1 MNSAKEIRM
10 KRTVILASIALI
22 SLLGCTD
29 DRKADNKT
37 GQTSSTTHTTTTS
50 TEKTGNNPAGVAETP
65 PTGSTAMSETDR
77 ALAQRVEDALKKNAA
92 LTPAAQNVQVQ
103 AKNGE
108 VVLRGS
114 VNNEQEKAN
123 IAAEAQKVA
132 GVSKVTNQIEVASAS
147 SR

>member
-1 MNSAKEIRM
+1 MKDIKEIRM
-10 KRTVILASIALI
+10 RKTVILASIAFI

-29 DRKADNKT
+29 DRKAENKT
-37 GQTSSTTHTTTTS
+37 GQTSTTTHTTTT
-50 TEKTGNNPAGVAETP
+50 TEKSGNNPPGIAETA
-65 PTGSTAMSETDR
+65 PTGSAAMSETDR

-92 LTPAAQNVQVQ
+92 LAPAAQNVQVQ

>member
-10 KRTVILASIALI
+10 KRTVILASIAFI

-29 DRKADNKT
+29 DRKTDNKT

>member
-1 MNSAKEIRM
+1 MRK
-10 KRTVILASIALI
+10 TVILASIAFI

-29 DRKADNKT
+29 DRKAENKT
-37 GQTSSTTHTTTTS
+37 GQTSTTTHTTTT
-50 TEKTGNNPAGVAETP
+50 TEKSGNNPPGIAETA
-65 PTGSTAMSETDR
+65 PTGSAAMSETDR

-92 LTPAAQNVQVQ
+92 LAPAAQNVQVQ

>member
-1 MNSAKEIRM
+1 MNSAKEIRV
-10 KRTVILASIALI
+10 KKTVILASIAFI

-29 DRKADNKT
+29 DRKAENKT
-37 GQTSSTTHTTTTS
+37 GQTSTTTHTTTTT
-50 TEKTGNNPAGVAETP
+50 TEKSGNNPPGIAETS
-65 PTGSTAMSETDR
+65 PTGSSAMSETDR

-92 LTPAAQNVQVQ
+92 LAPAAQNVQVQ
-103 AKNGE
+103 AMNGE

>member
-10 KRTVILASIALI
+10 KRTVILASIAFI
-22 SLLGCTD
+22 SLLGCTN

>member
-10 KRTVILASIALI
+10 KRTVILASIAFI
-22 SLLGCTD
+22 SLLGCTN

-65 PTGSTAMSETDR
+65 PTGSTAMNETDR